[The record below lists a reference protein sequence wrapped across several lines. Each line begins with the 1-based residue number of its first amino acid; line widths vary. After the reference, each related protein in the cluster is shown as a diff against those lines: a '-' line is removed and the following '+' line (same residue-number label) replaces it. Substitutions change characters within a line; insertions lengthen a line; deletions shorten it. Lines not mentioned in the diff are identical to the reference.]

1 MQHWLGILSHLSIH
15 LQLYPC
21 YNNKYLLFTPGKTSK
36 YTKVGDY
43 ILFPKAVC
51 WEIQRR
57 SGWENGRWN
66 YLLVFPKTEA
76 FFYPRRTSFQSFLWR
91 WSACKKK
98 QSRMFS
104 FSEDAAHFHY
114 TEVVHLL
121 YSEGTRFDFTET
133 VYLLFSKAARFPFTE
148 VVVHILFPKT
158 AQFHFTVVIHLFSE
172 GSSLWFY
179 RGRQSIFRGRPI
191 FILRR
196 QSNFFFPKR
205 ARFHF
210 TAAVTFF
217 WRRFTVILQRLS
229 TFFLKAAHFLFTDT
243 V

>member
-1 MQHWLGILSHLSIH
+1 MKVVR
-15 LQLYPC
+15 LQ
-21 YNNKYLLFTPGKTSK
+21 
-36 YTKVGDY
+36 
-43 ILFPKAVC
+43 
-51 WEIQRR
+51 
-57 SGWENGRWN
+57 
-66 YLLVFPKTEA
+66 
-76 FFYPRRTSFQSFLWR
+76 
-91 WSACKKK
+91 KK

-133 VYLLFSKAARFPFTE
+133 VYLLFSKAARFPSTE

-158 AQFHFTVVIHLFSE
+158 AQFHFTVAIHLFSE

-217 WRRFTVILQRLS
+217 
-229 TFFLKAAHFLFTDT
+229 LKAVHCDFTEVVHLFFEGDPLPFYGHSLTSFFRSGPAFILGRRSSFSFRT
-243 V
+243 SFYESIPPFITLCRRVTFGKAFGNCGTPSPCLLIFQFAVKRNYI